1 MTPIHIAYPNIF
13 VILPELILM
22 CWVFFMMMADLFI
35 SKEKKEVNA
44 LLAIIG
50 ILLSAAAV
58 FVVMPSGHITSFND
72 SMVSDSFA
80 LFFKL
85 LFCIAAVLTILI
97 SRKYIAI
104 EGMNWGEYYTLLL
117 FAVSGM
123 MVPCICN
130 RPGHDIPWDGVYGPD
145 RVCINRIFKA

>member
-1 MTPIHIAYPNIF
+1 MTPIHIAYPNLS

-58 FVVMPSGHITSFND
+58 FVVMPSGHLSSFND
-72 SMVSDSFA
+72 S
-80 LFFKL
+80 
-85 LFCIAAVLTILI
+85 
-97 SRKYIAI
+97 SRHGRWKKNI
-104 EGMNWGEYYTLLL
+104 W
-117 FAVSGM
+117 
-123 MVPCICN
+123 
-130 RPGHDIPWDGVYGPD
+130 R
-145 RVCINRIFKA
+145 